1 MAAQSGADKRET
13 TKQATFDDCA
23 SAHCH
28 SVSDAASCTTA
39 SVANAAQHPQA
50 ANGSLL
56 ARWFGT
62 PFMPCFLGLAALRVW
77 LQVNQFGGYA
87 QSDNGVITI
96 LSNLTYGLTFLI
108 AAAIAWRKPPTPR
121 TEHVIALA
129 AVALMLAAPVLM
141 LTGRSLDDSAIISG
155 GALLVGVAGA
165 FGGGMWACAY
175 TRLPLKPA
183 LMYAFASL
191 ALGSL
196 GGLAAST
203 LPEASRYIASLFMP
217 AIALLC
223 YERTRTYTGDIPL
236 DSSIAGNA
244 GTQASTAR
252 AAQRNEGGASIAPTA
267 LEVGGI
273 DHGQVLGSSASLADG
288 NTPASHRATG
298 NASPMRFGKAAE
310 RPYDN
315 EPKSSLA
322 LIIGGIAVFGL
333 ALGLSR
339 GFPAGSPVPFELPV
353 RFVHQL
359 GVVAIS
365 AGFMWWIGAK
375 GRRISFSLLWR
386 LEIIIAATGAFILM
400 ALPGTATEIAVAI
413 VNIADSLMLCVLF
426 ITAQD
431 VARHSSLHPFV
442 IFGGAWAAR
451 VLSRDF
457 GRTVVF
463 ALSPMTQSESAV
475 LGCIVFALSLSMV
488 FLLSDN
494 LPRSRKL
501 FTYDDATPTQ
511 TAAARVSATQDVALR
526 APAIPASAAQVAAA
540 QTATTQN
547 CAAEAA
553 AAQTSTMQVVAE
565 QDAAAQ
571 TLATRTEL
579 VADNRTAAK
588 TASPIS
594 ENAAVTPASPTAAIR
609 NPQSA
614 KPASS
619 ISPVAERETAAS
631 AESAP
636 SDPDA
641 EVREWLRAE
650 YGLTARE
657 IDVAL
662 LIAHGRSKTFI
673 ADTLFISENTV
684 RTHSKNAYTKLGIH
698 SREELISLFENRTRA

>member
-13 TKQATFDDCA
+13 TKQAAFDDCA
-23 SAHCH
+23 SARCL

-121 TEHVIALA
+121 TERTIAFV

-236 DSSIAGNA
+236 DGSIAGNA
-244 GTQASTAR
+244 
-252 AAQRNEGGASIAPTA
+252 
-267 LEVGGI
+267 
-273 DHGQVLGSSASLADG
+273 
-288 NTPASHRATG
+288 
-298 NASPMRFGKAAE
+298 SPMHFGKAAE

-501 FTYDDATPTQ
+501 FTYDDATPKQ
-511 TAAARVSATQDVALR
+511 TAATRVSATQDVASR
-526 APAIPASAAQVAAA
+526 APAMPAAAAQVAAA
-540 QTATTQN
+540 QTAATQN

-553 AAQTSTMQVVAE
+553 AAQASTMQVAAE

-571 TLATRTEL
+571 ALATHTEL
-579 VADNRTAAK
+579 ATDNHTAAK

-594 ENAAVTPASPTAAIR
+594 ENAAVTLASPAAAIS

-614 KPASS
+614 KPASP

-698 SREELISLFENRTRA
+698 SREELISLFENRTQR